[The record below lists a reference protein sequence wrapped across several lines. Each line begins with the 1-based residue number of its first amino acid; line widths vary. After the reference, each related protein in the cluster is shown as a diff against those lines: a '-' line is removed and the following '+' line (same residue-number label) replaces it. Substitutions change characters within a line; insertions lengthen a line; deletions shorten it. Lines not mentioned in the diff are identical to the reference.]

1 LFVSSFYYLG
11 GFWDDFAISEVAAL
25 TLRKYIRCIT
35 IIILDVQAQSG
46 RSGPG
51 SESRGLNSLLFLRE
65 REREREKTN
74 KGTVPTGFFCIA
86 FFSTGYL
93 CVNKL

>member
-35 IIILDVQAQSG
+35 IVILDVQAQ
-46 RSGPG
+46 
-51 SESRGLNSLLFLRE
+51 GL
-65 REREREKTN
+65 KA
-74 KGTVPTGFFCIA
+74 GA
-86 FFSTGYL
+86 
-93 CVNKL
+93 

>member
-51 SESRGLNSLLFLRE
+51 SESRGLNVLTVFKRE
-65 REREREKTN
+65 RERERKD
-74 KGTVPTGFFCIA
+74 K
-86 FFSTGYL
+86 
-93 CVNKL
+93 